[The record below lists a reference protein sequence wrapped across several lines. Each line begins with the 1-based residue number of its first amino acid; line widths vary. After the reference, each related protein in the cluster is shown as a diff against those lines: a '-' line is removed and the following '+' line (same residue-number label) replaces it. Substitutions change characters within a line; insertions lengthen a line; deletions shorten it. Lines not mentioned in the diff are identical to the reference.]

1 MVPSWAISRIRYEFA
16 RQPGGES
23 RPLLHLDIADAEA
36 GMDARARH
44 LPTSPVSG
52 TPRGWP
58 VVLAQLPPELAVA
71 TEPGGPFT
79 GGAEEGLPGFFY
91 RVHRLLRRGGILLT
105 ACRQQHRE
113 NGELIDPCGRL
124 IACARAAGFVYRQ
137 HILIVHATASGNRL
151 HPTDDAPDVS
161 TTPAWRHRPIH
172 TDLLLFA
179 PA

>member
-1 MVPSWAISRIRYEFA
+1 MVPNWAIRRIRSEFT
-16 RQPGGES
+16 RRPGGEP

-44 LPTSPVSG
+44 LPTSQASG
-52 TPRGWP
+52 VASGCPG
-58 VVLAQLPPELAVA
+58 VLAQLPPELAA
-71 TEPGGPFT
+71 AAEPGGPLT
-79 GGAEEGLPGFFY
+79 GGPEEGLPGFFY
-91 RVHRLLRRGGILLT
+91 RVHRLLRHGGMLLT

-137 HILIVHATASGNRL
+137 HILTVHATASGNRL
-151 HPTDDAPDVS
+151 HPTDDAPDAS
-161 TTPAWRHRPIH
+161 TTPEWRHRPIH
-172 TDLLLFA
+172 TDLLMFT